1 VTGRRLVAVAVAAFV
16 AGSGTARLVTPATSP
31 TTSAAA
37 RRSVEP
43 APRQRSDS
51 APGSFDHTPDGAVA
65 AATASVRTGQAMIDA
80 SDADA
85 ATAVRAMAA
94 DATAAAQADDLVA
107 RLGAL
112 RRTLDGATGPITYRQ
127 AALATKVDAY
137 TASRATVSVWHVGVL
152 AADGVAPPQAN
163 WAVSRFELVWEHG
176 TWKVWSETVTPGP
189 APIAAADAPPAT
201 NASYDAALAGFD
213 PAP

>member
-1 VTGRRLVAVAVAAFV
+1 MSRRTVA
-16 AGSGTARLVTPATSP
+16 L
-31 TTSAAA
+31 AAA
-37 RRSVEP
+37 ALVVGLAAGRMLGTRPGAP
-43 APRQRSDS
+43 ANTATRATGHAERAIRPGDANRAS
-51 APGSFDHTPDGAVA
+51 AHTADGATA
-65 AATASVRTGQAMIDA
+65 AAITTVRTGQAMLDA
-80 SDADA
+80 SDSDA
-85 ATAVRAMAA
+85 AAAARAMAA
-94 DATAAAQADDLVA
+94 DETADAQADDLVA
-107 RLGAL
+107 RLRVL
-112 RRTLDGATGPITYRQ
+112 RRTLDGATGPVTYRQ

-137 TASRATVSVWHVGVL
+137 SDTRATVSVWHVGVL

-176 TWKVWSETVTPGP
+176 AWKVWSETVTPGP